1 MEVRTQG
8 MDNRIAYSS
17 LVRFLIQRQRVQVI
31 DPGIEQSNFDAALC
45 LSPTNCLE
53 GEGKEKVA
61 EVMCLGH
68 LRLVPLAARERS
80 FQTATPSCQNY

>member
-1 MEVRTQG
+1 

-17 LVRFLIQRQRVQVI
+17 LVRFLIRQRQRVQVI
-31 DPGIEQSNFDAALC
+31 DQGIEQSNFDAALC
-45 LSPTNCLE
+45 LLPTNCLE
-53 GEGKEKVA
+53 GGGKEKVA

-80 FQTATPSCQNY
+80 FQTTTPSCQNY